1 MENQLDVLIDKA
13 IEFYKARHAYNWMPT
28 KRNKAEYIQQA
39 NELHIYKKALA
50 TAMTKTENKNI
61 LHSNYNTEER

>member
-39 NELHIYKKALA
+39 NELHQIKKSI
-50 TAMTKTENKNI
+50 TKTMGTDTDKSI
-61 LHSNYNTEER
+61 LHSNYTTEER

>member
-39 NELHIYKKALA
+39 NELHQIKKSLI
-50 TAMTKTENKNI
+50 TTMGTDTNKNK
-61 LHSNYNTEER
+61 YTFTV

>member
-39 NELHIYKKALA
+39 NELHQIKKSFI
-50 TAMTKTENKNI
+50 TTMTKDTDKSI
-61 LHSNYNTEER
+61 LHSNYTTEER

>member
-1 MENQLDVLIDKA
+1 MEHELDVLIDKA

-39 NELHIYKKALA
+39 NELHQIKKSIT
-50 TAMTKTENKNI
+50 TAMGTDTNKINI
-61 LHSNYNTEER
+61 HSQYNTEER

>member
-1 MENQLDVLIDKA
+1 MEHELDVLIDKA

-39 NELHIYKKALA
+39 NELHQIKKSLI
-50 TAMTKTENKNI
+50 TAMTKDTNKINI
-61 LHSNYNTEER
+61 HSQYNTEER

>member
-1 MENQLDVLIDKA
+1 MEHELDVLIDKA

-50 TAMTKTENKNI
+50 TAMTKTESKNI

>member
-39 NELHIYKKALA
+39 NELHQLKKSLI
-50 TAMTKTENKNI
+50 TTMTKDTNKNI
-61 LHSNYNTEER
+61 LHSNYTTEER

>member
-39 NELHIYKKALA
+39 NELHQIKKSI
-50 TAMTKTENKNI
+50 TSAMGTDTNKINI
-61 LHSNYNTEER
+61 HSQYNTEER

>member
-1 MENQLDVLIDKA
+1 MEHELDVLIDKS

-39 NELHIYKKALA
+39 NKLHQLKKSLA
-50 TAMTKTENKNI
+50 TAMAKDR
-61 LHSNYNTEER
+61 NT